1 MLTDHFKTFPQYV
14 IPKHS
19 LTTLAGLLANVKT
32 PAIKNH
38 LIKTFI
44 RRYNINM
51 QESLVEN
58 PEHYETFNDFFIRHL
73 KPECRPVSNAHVVS
87 PVDGYVSEIGQ
98 IKTGKLVQAKGRN
111 YSIEKLLAS
120 EQSICHQF
128 SEGKFATLYLSP
140 KDYHRVHMPMKA
152 TLKEMTYVPGKL
164 FSVQPS
170 TTRVIRNLFAQN
182 ERLVV
187 LFDTD
192 LGPMA
197 MVLVGATIVGGI
209 GTAWHG
215 DIKRCKKQTR
225 FIYPASNYSHTELD
239 KSQEM
244 GYFKLGST
252 VILLFSN
259 HCPIEW
265 ETTLHNGSRI
275 QLGEP
280 LARVK

>member
-1 MLTDHFKTFPQYV
+1 MLKDHLKTFPQYV
-14 IPKHS
+14 IPKRS
-19 LTTLAGLLANVKT
+19 LTTLAGLLANLRS
-32 PAIKNH
+32 PSIKNR
-38 LIKTFI
+38 LIKAFI
-44 RRYNINM
+44 RQYRIDM
-51 QESLVEN
+51 SEAVEEN
-58 PEHYETFNDFFIRHL
+58 PERYPTFNDFFIRHL
-73 KPECRPVSNAHVVS
+73 KPDLRPISDATVVS
-87 PVDGYVSEIGQ
+87 PVDGYVSEIGK
-98 IKTGKLVQAKGRN
+98 IKAGQLVQAKGRN
-111 YSIEKLLAS
+111 YSIHKLLAS
-120 EQSICHQF
+120 DQSISQLF

-197 MVLVGATIVGGI
+197 MVLVGATVVGGI
-209 GTAWHG
+209 GTTWHG
-215 DIKRCKKQTR
+215 DIKRCRKRTR
-225 FIYPASNYSHTELD
+225 FIYPSGNYSDTEFQ
-239 KSQEM
+239 KAEEM

-259 HCPIEW
+259 HSPIQW
-265 ETTLHNGSRI
+265 EKSLHSGSRI
-275 QLGEP
+275 QLGES
-280 LARVK
+280 LATLN